1 MSKSGK
7 LDYDVTARPFS
18 RTKSNRSQA
27 PFSNEII
34 NQNKL
39 DIAFYTVLVG
49 YLVNLVY
56 HFARTAIELKP
67 MSYFI
72 VRYRIQATLCA
83 MILINYATIVLMV
96 PSYHVRAPPHHL
108 DLLSDPNS
116 SEPGGADAAR
126 QSASRQTFYRSTTQ
140 RKPSGALPGDPV
152 DLIEFVSRWKV
163 DATDEAKGSLLNLL
177 PQSHAFDSACSF
189 LCYVMVNN
197 LYVLVCAYLY
207 WPVLHTAPIPCK
219 LFPSAS
225 SDEGNEDSKNLGTS
239 LRDS

>member
-1 MSKSGK
+1 MI
-7 LDYDVTARPFS
+7 T
-18 RTKSNRSQA
+18 
-27 PFSNEII
+27 
-34 NQNKL
+34 QNKL
-39 DIAFYTVLVG
+39 DIVFYTVLTG

-96 PSYHVRAPPHHL
+96 PSYHVQASSHYL
-108 DLLSDPNS
+108 DLLPLDPGS
-116 SEPGGADAAR
+116 SEPSIAGMPRRSAR
-126 QSASRQTFYRSTTQ
+126 QRAFYRSTTQ
-140 RKPSGALPGDPV
+140 EKPSGALPGDSRH
-152 DLIEFVSRWKV
+152 LIEFVSRWKV
-163 DATDEAKGSLLNLL
+163 DATDEVRGSLLNLL

-207 WPVLHTAPIPCK
+207 WPILHSAPIPCK

-225 SDEGNEDSKNLGTS
+225 SDERNQDDKNPGAS
-239 LRDS
+239 SRDS